1 MSQHEEE
8 QLEALK
14 RFWQDYGRAVTVGV
28 VLGLAFLTAWELW
41 QNHKMEQSTKATEL
55 FQKFAEGM
63 QRNQFNTASKE
74 VDVELLKQAKT
85 IKQDYENT
93 PYALSASLL
102 LARHAVD
109 HQDFAEAEKQLR
121 WAADHKPDKATRF
134 LISARLARVLLQQ
147 KRYDDALAVLAK
159 EDDESFVPTIAE
171 LQGDVYVAQGKL
183 DLAKAA
189 YLKAANVLVE
199 RGQPLSALE
208 LKLAD
213 VGAAAPEKKTDSK
226 KGS

>member
-1 MSQHEEE
+1 MSHHEEE
-8 QLEALK
+8 QIETLK
-14 RFWQDYGRAVTVGV
+14 RFWQDYGRAITVGV
-28 VLGLAFLTAWELW
+28 VLALAGLTSWELW
-41 QNHKMEQSTKATEL
+41 QNHKLDQSTKATEL
-55 FQKFAEGM
+55 FQKFSEGM
-63 QRNQFNTASKE
+63 QRNQFNTPSKDA
-74 VDVELLKQAKT
+74 DVELLKQAKT

-109 HQDFAEAEKQLR
+109 NEDFPEAEKQLR

-134 LISARLARVLLQQ
+134 LISVRLARVLLQQ

-159 EDDESFVPTIAE
+159 EDNESFIPTIAE
-171 LQGDVYVAQGKL
+171 LQGDVYVAQGQRE
-183 DLAKAA
+183 LAKTA
-189 YLKAANVLVE
+189 YLKAANALVA